1 MLLWII
7 ILFIIFCVI
16 GFLSL
21 PLILTKN
28 KNKSREEY
36 DLAVYSN
43 QLNEL
48 KKDMKVGL
56 VSSEDEKAATAEISR
71 KILLTN
77 SLLNDKSNSNEEN
90 KSLNLAF
97 LLIIIFIIPIVSINI
112 YFLIGNPKIQNSPF
126 VKNLLIERTNETTT
140 AGLNESILK
149 LKERLES
156 DQNDY
161 EGWILLGRS
170 YLIINSPSLA
180 TEAFEKAIN
189 LDPNKSEAYA
199 FLGES
204 IVFSSSGI
212 VTPRALK
219 AFKKVIRADKF
230 NPAARFYIGLA
241 NSQAG
246 NKETALNQ
254 WIELAKDTDQDAPW
268 LPTLKK
274 QIEKTSAELGVKPED
289 SLIASGNSSLNQRGP
304 SKEDIESAKNMSSEE
319 RMNMIRGMVNSLAER
334 LKDNPNDLQGWE
346 RLARSYTVLGEKDL
360 AKKAQEKITELKNS
374 SLNQKNS
381 KTFNSKTK
389 EVIQGLEERIK
400 RNPSDKEAW
409 LWLGQSYS
417 LLEDHE
423 NAKITL
429 KKASELWPSDTEV
442 LIHYGRSI
450 INSSP
455 ENSLLSEKVL
465 DLYNYVLNIEPNNI
479 EAMYFIAIGL
489 SQKGDNSGALNLYK
503 KLLLL
508 VDKNSELYEKIIQ
521 RIRKLEP

>member
-1 MLLWII
+1 
-7 ILFIIFCVI
+7 
-16 GFLSL
+16 
-21 PLILTKN
+21 
-28 KNKSREEY
+28 
-36 DLAVYSN
+36 
-43 QLNEL
+43 
-48 KKDMKVGL
+48 
-56 VSSEDEKAATAEISR
+56 
-71 KILLTN
+71 
-77 SLLNDKSNSNEEN
+77 
-90 KSLNLAF
+90 
-97 LLIIIFIIPIVSINI
+97 
-112 YFLIGNPKIQNSPF
+112 
-126 VKNLLIERTNETTT
+126 
-140 AGLNESILK
+140 
-149 LKERLES
+149 
-156 DQNDY
+156 
-161 EGWILLGRS
+161 
-170 YLIINSPSLA
+170 
-180 TEAFEKAIN
+180 
-189 LDPNKSEAYA
+189 
-199 FLGES
+199 
-204 IVFSSSGI
+204 
-212 VTPRALK
+212 
-219 AFKKVIRADKF
+219 
-230 NPAARFYIGLA
+230 
-241 NSQAG
+241 
-246 NKETALNQ
+246 
-254 WIELAKDTDQDAPW
+254 
-268 LPTLKK
+268 
-274 QIEKTSAELGVKPED
+274 
-289 SLIASGNSSLNQRGP
+289 
-304 SKEDIESAKNMSSEE
+304 MSSEE